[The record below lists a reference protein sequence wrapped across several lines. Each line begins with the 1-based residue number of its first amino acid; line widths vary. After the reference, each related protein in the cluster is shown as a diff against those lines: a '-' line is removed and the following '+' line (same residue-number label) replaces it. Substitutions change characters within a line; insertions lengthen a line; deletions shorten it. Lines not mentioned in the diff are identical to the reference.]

1 MPLMYPMNV
10 VSARFT
16 ALSWI
21 CNYSQA
27 REMTTKQMSRKGH
40 SFQRGILT
48 PRLGDV
54 SDIHLHTPPLIASE
68 AAIAGGVDHQ
78 SYMAAVVLDDV
89 SKNLAFEEFNSD
101 LA

>member
-1 MPLMYPMNV
+1 MDPMNV

-40 SFQRGILT
+40 SLQRDILT

-54 SDIHLHTPPLIASE
+54 SDIHLHTPPPLIASE
-68 AAIAGGVDHQ
+68 AAIAGGAEHQ
-78 SYMAAVVLDDV
+78 SYMAAVVLDNV
-89 SKNLAFEEFNSD
+89 SKNRAFEEFNSD
-101 LA
+101 LD